1 MCTKNVCLFQQV
13 LLKARSFANE
23 AGLPFLIT
31 EYKDGLQGGPGN
43 ATVHSGHHG
52 DRSYAAAFVMRNIP
66 LLTSLDMLSYWTFT
80 DGKCS
85 RSLCVSFRRSSKKAV
100 AQCSRRAGA
109 CPAGPSTANSGA
121 SRRKE
126 SGPVWRA
133 FQSLHQAGD
142 TIYNVTVD
150 GGEGTIS
157 AFATTESGG
166 SDLGAKGL
174 QVFVTNFWPM
184 AGATADPQTPSAAN
198 VSLTITGAKLP
209 ATAFLWR
216 IDDNTT
222 RAMPLWQ
229 EMGEPHYPTPAQL
242 TELNRASEMQSEEL
256 HVGAGGQLTFS
267 LPPFGVGIVRF
278 SEASY

>member
-1 MCTKNVCLFQQV
+1 M
-13 LLKARSFANE
+13 
-23 AGLPFLIT
+23 P
-31 EYKDGLQGGPGN
+31 GGPF
-43 ATVHSGHHG
+43 HG
-52 DRSYAAAFVMRNIP
+52 QFGCI
-66 LLTSLDMLSYWTFT
+66 TKE
-80 DGKCS
+80 GI
-85 RSLCVSFRRSSKKAV
+85 
-100 AQCSRRAGA
+100 
-109 CPAGPSTANSGA
+109 
-121 SRRKE
+121 RK
-126 SGPVWRA
+126 PVWRA

-166 SDLGAKGL
+166 SDLDAKGL

-216 IDDNTT
+216 IDDNST